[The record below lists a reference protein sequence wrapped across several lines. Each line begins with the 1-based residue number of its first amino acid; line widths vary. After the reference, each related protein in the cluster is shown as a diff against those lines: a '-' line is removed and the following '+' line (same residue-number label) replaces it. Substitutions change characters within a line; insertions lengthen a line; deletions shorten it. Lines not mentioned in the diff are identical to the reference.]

1 MLADLRLSST
11 SAVGDES
18 RHGGLDCGDSH
29 GVDAPGFSP
38 GRRRHRET
46 ARWRLHITRIACRTP
61 FPRQRAGRAAHLAI
75 VLTSSR
81 VLETMRGTASAPV
94 GELGSVAPHL
104 GDTRGMSGR
113 GGARKEMPMTRRTL
127 IAVASAA
134 MLSSGF
140 GLAALGFGVN
150 TPAAQADSTCSPG
163 EATTPECAP
172 PEGMPACNAFGQCG
186 QIWCPAS
193 GMTPVAGWDLS
204 RCHTFYF
211 DPNSPATKPVMISG
225 NPPGPPP
232 PPPPPCI
239 PLVNCLPGL

>member
-1 MLADLRLSST
+1 
-11 SAVGDES
+11 
-18 RHGGLDCGDSH
+18 
-29 GVDAPGFSP
+29 
-38 GRRRHRET
+38 
-46 ARWRLHITRIACRTP
+46 
-61 FPRQRAGRAAHLAI
+61 
-75 VLTSSR
+75 
-81 VLETMRGTASAPV
+81 
-94 GELGSVAPHL
+94 
-104 GDTRGMSGR
+104 
-113 GGARKEMPMTRRTL
+113 MTRRRVS
-127 IAVASAA
+127 AVASAA
-134 MLSSGF
+134 VISG
-140 GLAALGFGVN
+140 GLTLAAFGGMTPWGPGV
-150 TPAAQADSTCSPG
+150 PAAQAGPACSPG

-239 PLVNCLPGL
+239 PLVNCLPGLTHP